1 MKLNSNQR
9 ILVFLLVSIG
19 LITLPHINHIPLT
32 IFIIFNA
39 CLAWRFVC
47 VWKINLLPN
56 KFVLF
61 ILMVVSVFL
70 FYQQYHSFLGRDA
83 GTGFFVIALG
93 LKLLEVNKTRD
104 IYLVNYL
111 AFIVAT
117 SQFLYQQSILMAV
130 YILIVSCV
138 LLATLVSINSQIPKT
153 FAALKT
159 ASIILVQAL
168 PITIILFVLFPR
180 VQAPRWMLFN
190 QQHTAKT
197 GLSDSLE
204 PGAISRLGLSDEL
217 VFRAKFKGQRPPQN
231 KLYWRGPVYSYT
243 NGNRWAEL
251 KKSKT
256 NAIVNTINYS
266 GKAYQYTLL
275 MEPQDKK
282 WVYALEMPLIFPQK
296 LKKNFQYQ
304 LIDSEN
310 INKRAEYKLTS
321 YTQYNTGTI
330 SDKERG
336 QNLQLPEKP
345 SARLKQLV
353 TQLHGFAR
361 PAEVFIQAVL
371 NYFREENFHYT
382 LSPPLMGETPIETF
396 LFEKRYGFCS
406 HYATAFVYLMRIAGI
421 PSRVIG
427 GYQGGE
433 LNQAGDFLEIRQ
445 ANAHAWA
452 EVWLK
457 NKGWTRFDPTAAIA
471 PERIEKNVNIDLQI
485 ATGIINFSAMYTD
498 GSRTLSWMKQSRQ
511 MWSNIDYSWQ
521 RWVINYSTENQTKFL
536 SSLGINNLKSVVYWL
551 AGSIGFII
559 AILAGFILRQ
569 QTSKQAEE
577 VRIYQLFCKKMTKV
591 GFNKKT
597 AETVQHF
604 AQRIAQSRPDLAEK
618 VNKITQTYSR
628 LRYEK
633 EPSSKE
639 ILQLTKQVKELK
651 VTDFSRFNHILPDYP

>member
-1 MKLNSNQR
+1 MNLNSNQR
-9 ILVFLLVSIG
+9 IVVFLLVSIG

-39 CLAWRFVC
+39 CLVWRLVC
-47 VWKINLLPN
+47 VWKTNLLPN

-61 ILMVVSVFL
+61 ILMVASVFL

-83 GTGFFVIALG
+83 GTSFFVIALG

-130 YILIVSCV
+130 YILFVSCV
-138 LLATLVSINSQIPKT
+138 LLATLVSINSQTAKT

-159 ASIILVQAL
+159 AAIIIAQAL
-168 PITIILFVLFPR
+168 PLTIILFVLFPR

-204 PGAISRLGLSDEL
+204 PGAISQLGLSDEL

-243 NGNRWAEL
+243 NGKRWAEL
-251 KKSKT
+251 KNSKT
-256 NAIVNTINYS
+256 NSVVNTIHFS

-275 MEPQDKK
+275 MEPQDKT
-282 WVYALEMPLIFPQK
+282 WVYALEIPLIFPQK

-304 LIDSEN
+304 LIDPEN

-353 TQLHGFAR
+353 TQLHGFDR

-382 LSPPLMGETPIETF
+382 LSPPLMGDTPIETF
-396 LFEKRYGFCS
+396 LFDSRYGFCS
-406 HYATAFVYLMRIAGI
+406 HYATAFVYLMRIAEI

-433 LNQAGDFLEIRQ
+433 INQAGDFLEIRQ

-457 NKGWTRFDPTAAIA
+457 NKGWTRVDPTAAIA

-485 ATGIINFSAMYTD
+485 ATGIINFSTMYTD
-498 GSRTLSWMKQSRQ
+498 GSRALSWLKQTRQ

-536 SSLGINNLKSVVYWL
+536 SSLGINNLKSLAYWL
-551 AGSIGFII
+551 AGSLGFIS
-559 AILAGFILRQ
+559 AILAGLILRQ

-577 VRIYQLFCKKMTKV
+577 VRIYQLFCKKMTKI

-597 AETVQHF
+597 AETAQQF

-618 VNKITQTYSR
+618 VNKITQIYSR

-633 EPSSKE
+633 APSNKE
-639 ILQLTKQVKELK
+639 ISTLKKQVKELS
-651 VTDFSRFNHILPDYP
+651 FA

>member
-19 LITLPHINHIPLT
+19 LITLPHINHIPLA
-32 IFIIFNA
+32 IFIVFNV
-39 CLAWRFVC
+39 CLVWRFVC

-56 KFVLF
+56 KWVLF
-61 ILMVVSVFL
+61 ILMIVSVFL
-70 FYQQYHSFLGRDA
+70 LYQQYHSFLGRDA
-83 GTGFFVIALG
+83 GTSFFVIALG

-130 YILIVSCV
+130 YILFVSCV
-138 LLATLVSINSQIPKT
+138 LLATLVTINSQKPET

-159 ASIILVQAL
+159 AAIIIFQAL
-168 PITIILFVLFPR
+168 PIMIVLFVLFPR
-180 VQAPRWMLFN
+180 VQAPRWLLFN

-204 PGAISRLGLSDEL
+204 PGEISQLGLSDEL

-243 NGNRWAEL
+243 NGKRWAEL
-251 KKSKT
+251 KGHK
-256 NAIVNTINYS
+256 INTVINKIDYS
-266 GKAYQYTLL
+266 GQAYQYTLL

-282 WVYALEMPLIFPQK
+282 WVYALDMPSIFPQS
-296 LKKNFQYQ
+296 LNKNFQYQ
-304 LIDSEN
+304 LINSDN
-310 INKRAEYKLTS
+310 AKQRAEYKFTS
-321 YTQYNTGTI
+321 YTQYNTGTL
-330 SDKERG
+330 SKQEREE
-336 QNLQLPEKP
+336 NLQLPENP

-353 TQLHGFAR
+353 TQLHGFDR

-371 NYFREENFHYT
+371 SHFREENFHYT
-382 LSPPLMGETPIETF
+382 LSPPLMGGTPIETF

-406 HYATAFVYLMRIAGI
+406 HYATAFVYLMRIAEI
-421 PSRVIG
+421 PSRVVG

-485 ATGIINFSAMYTD
+485 ATGAINFSSMYAN
-498 GSRTLSWMKQSRQ
+498 GSRALSWLKQARQ

-521 RWVINYSTENQTKFL
+521 RWVINYNTENQTKFL
-536 SSLGINNLKSVVYWL
+536 SSLGINNLKSIAFWL

-559 AILAGFILRQ
+559 AILAGIILRQ

-604 AQRIAQSRPDLAEK
+604 AQRIAQSRPELAEK
-618 VNKITQTYSR
+618 VNKITQIYSR

-633 EPSSKE
+633 EPSNKE
-639 ILQLTKQVKELK
+639 ILKLKKQVKELK
-651 VTDFSRFNHILPDYP
+651 VTESSRFNHFSVVG